1 MRDLGLP
8 SFDDPVGSV
17 GLGEEVGGGRSQGP
31 GGAAVCQKFQ
41 LGETLPVVP
50 ARIVRRVLRG
60 DFVDMAE
67 LTEDNLELELRRGSE
82 ADEGKPVPL
91 HKLNRC
97 RTSWHGPVR
106 SACTPVLW
114 SAHTP
119 PRPRICGP
127 TWPRCWQVQRGV
139 TGGGP
144 MTAALG
150 SNFRPLSGLTSG
162 SWTRPCS
169 QGP

>member
-31 GGAAVCQKFQ
+31 GSAAVCQKFQ

-82 ADEGKPVPL
+82 ADEGPQGGPTTPDL
-91 HKLNRC
+91 AGGSREQLFLLS
-97 RTSWHGPVR
+97 RTSSTTALMHASISGEGPP
-106 SACTPVLW
+106 AP
-114 SAHTP
+114 
-119 PRPRICGP
+119 
-127 TWPRCWQVQRGV
+127 GV
-139 TGGGP
+139 AP
-144 MTAALG
+144 
-150 SNFRPLSGLTSG
+150 SLSSIT
-162 SWTRPCS
+162 
-169 QGP
+169 

>member
-91 HKLNRC
+91 HKLK
-97 RTSWHGPVR
+97 PVPDIV
-106 SACTPVLW
+106 AW
-114 SAHTP
+114 AHSFCLYAGIVVSTH
-119 PRPRICGP
+119 PRICGP
-127 TWPRCWQVQRGV
+127 TWPCCWQVQRGV
-139 TGGGP
+139 TGGRP